1 MSLEDINVKEL
12 TPMMKHWYAVKKK
25 YPEHLLAYRM
35 GDFFEFFYDDAI
47 NISKLVGI
55 TLTKRKIGSGSYPL
69 AGIPHHSMTNYFN
82 NLINQGQTVV
92 IVEQLEDPA
101 TVKGRIVKRGVTRIL
116 SPGTVIDSNMLD
128 SNKNNYIASMI
139 KAKMGYG
146 IAFADLSTGEFL
158 TTEFSSKEQ
167 DPIEKLLS
175 VVSQYDPVEI
185 VVPIEFKK
193 DENLFIHLTDIS
205 EAVIKTYEDYVFT
218 YDEASNII
226 TRHFKLS
233 NLAGFGLD
241 KTAMA
246 VQAAG
251 GLLAFLKETQRD
263 VIPNIFK
270 ISLIQEAKI
279 LHLDY
284 ITQRNLELVNSLWEK
299 GKDTSLFSVFNQ
311 THTPMGARLL
321 KKIILQ
327 PLINIDEINQRLNI
341 VQKFKD
347 DIFLRSDLR
356 DQLRIIGDLE
366 RYINKVNYTART
378 NARDLLNIKNSLEN
392 IPKIK
397 NLLQKADIQE
407 ISYIIKNINDFR
419 KICHL
424 IDISIKENAPITI
437 KEGNIIK
444 EGFNDQVDELR
455 DILNNGMKYLLQ
467 YEEELKKKWNLNSG
481 LKIGHNNVLG
491 YYIQITHNTLKS
503 ISKIPEDFIERST
516 LKNAKRYTTA
526 RLKELEEKIVSAE
539 ERISDVEYEIF
550 CTIRD
555 KVIKETKN
563 ILETAKN
570 IANIDVLACF
580 AEISEKCNY
589 CRPIVNNDS
598 KIIIKEGRH
607 PVIEQANPMEP
618 FIPNDCFLDVEKE
631 QLLIITGP
639 NMAGKCVKGD
649 TLLFTEYGVL
659 PIEYFKPESINDD
672 SFEELNLEL
681 IGLGGRVASSHFY
694 SNGEKPSIRIE
705 TKLGYSIEG
714 SFNHPILVRNPK
726 GEEIWKRLED
736 VSIDDYMIINTK
748 NDLWGI
754 KTKIEYNPPNY
765 EIKTPIYSEGVIKY
779 KLPKKLDNDLSYLI
793 GLLIGDGTLTYTHSI
808 NLTSKDSF
816 IKEEFYRIIKSNFN
830 YDAKSKK
837 ADKSEHF
844 VSSKYI
850 RDFFYSLGLD
860 YIKAH
865 QKEVPKVI
873 LMAPKIFVINFLQ
886 GLFDADGTADKR
898 YGNVSFSTTSIKLA
912 LQVHSLLLNLGII
925 SSLKSKETSGRTI
938 FSVKLY
944 GEDSQNFYDKIDFRL
959 PRKSKRKKLLPEVHM
974 TNIHSIPYLNGLL
987 KTIQKR
993 IVDKG
998 NSIPHQDKLKY
1009 NKQIGSIFYSYIP
1022 QKRNISFKKLNDLVE
1037 YCLKYNIK
1045 CVELISI
1052 LENHFFYDQIIDIK
1066 ESKAKLY
1073 DFTIPE
1079 NHSFIGNGFINHNS
1093 TYLRQVALTC
1103 IIAQIGCFVPAKS
1116 ATIGIVDQIFTRI
1129 GASDDLARKL
1139 STFMIEM
1146 TETAKILNYATPKSL
1161 IIIDELG
1168 RGTSTSDGQSIAM
1181 ATLEKLHELKTKTL
1195 FSTHY
1200 HQLTEINLPRI
1211 KNYHLDIIENDDGTI
1226 NFVRK
1231 LRPGSTDKSYGIHV
1245 AKLAGIPDEVILR
1258 AFEILEQIEEKDPFK
1273 TTVKENGNGASSGKY
1288 HEKIISEKRKELE
1301 RLNSELLLTKEK
1313 LHEYNDLI
1321 QQKEKEIQDRAKFA
1335 EDTVISVRRPPQ
1347 DAHRGKKTVQTSFFK
1362 PIVKTEKVL
1371 NEEVKILV
1379 DYLRKININS
1389 LTPVKAM
1396 KKMMDINEKL
1406 KKLEL

>member
-1 MSLEDINVKEL
+1 MPLEDINVKEL
-12 TPMMKHWYAVKKK
+12 TPMMKHWYSVKKK
-25 YPEHLLAYRM
+25 YPDHLLAYRM

-55 TLTKRKIGSGSYPL
+55 TLTKRRLGTSSYPL
-69 AGIPHHSMTNYFN
+69 AGIPHHSITNYFN

-139 KAKMGYG
+139 KDKKGYG

-158 TTEFSSKEQ
+158 TTEFSSKEK

-185 VVPIEFKK
+185 IVPTEFKK
-193 DENLFIHLTDIS
+193 DEKLFIHLTDIT
-205 EAVIKTYEDYVFT
+205 EAVIKTYEDYAFNF
-218 YDEASNII
+218 DEASNII

-233 NLAGFGLD
+233 GLAGFGLD
-241 KTAMA
+241 KSALA

-270 ISLIQEAKI
+270 IKLIQEAEI

-299 GKDTSLFSVFNQ
+299 GKDTTLFSVFNQ

-327 PLINIDEINQRLNI
+327 PLINVEEINQRLNI

-347 DIFLRSDLR
+347 DIFLRSELR
-356 DQLRIIGDLE
+356 DQLRVIGDLE

-378 NARDLLNIKNSLEN
+378 NARDLVNIKNSLEN

-397 NLLQKADIQE
+397 ELLEKADIPE
-407 ISYIIKNINDFR
+407 ISDFLENINDFKEIR
-419 KICHL
+419 SL
-424 IDISIKENAPITI
+424 IDVSIKESAPITI

-455 DILNNGMKYLLQ
+455 DILNNGMTYLLQ
-467 YEEELKKKWNLNSG
+467 YEKELKKKWNLSAG
-481 LKIGHNNVLG
+481 LKVGHNNILG

-503 ISKIPEDFIERST
+503 ISKVPEDFNERST

-539 ERISDVEYEIF
+539 EKISDIEYEIF

-570 IANIDVLACF
+570 IANVDVLACF
-580 AEISEKCNY
+580 AEISEKFNY

-607 PVIEQANPMEP
+607 PVIEQLNATDP
-618 FIPNDCFLDVEKE
+618 FIPNDCYLDVEKE

-639 NMAGKCVKGD
+639 NMAGK
-649 TLLFTEYGVL
+649 
-659 PIEYFKPESINDD
+659 
-672 SFEELNLEL
+672 
-681 IGLGGRVASSHFY
+681 
-694 SNGEKPSIRIE
+694 
-705 TKLGYSIEG
+705 
-714 SFNHPILVRNPK
+714 
-726 GEEIWKRLED
+726 
-736 VSIDDYMIINTK
+736 
-748 NDLWGI
+748 
-754 KTKIEYNPPNY
+754 
-765 EIKTPIYSEGVIKY
+765 
-779 KLPKKLDNDLSYLI
+779 
-793 GLLIGDGTLTYTHSI
+793 
-808 NLTSKDSF
+808 
-816 IKEEFYRIIKSNFN
+816 
-830 YDAKSKK
+830 
-837 ADKSEHF
+837 
-844 VSSKYI
+844 
-850 RDFFYSLGLD
+850 
-860 YIKAH
+860 
-865 QKEVPKVI
+865 
-873 LMAPKIFVINFLQ
+873 
-886 GLFDADGTADKR
+886 
-898 YGNVSFSTTSIKLA
+898 
-912 LQVHSLLLNLGII
+912 
-925 SSLKSKETSGRTI
+925 
-938 FSVKLY
+938 
-944 GEDSQNFYDKIDFRL
+944 
-959 PRKSKRKKLLPEVHM
+959 
-974 TNIHSIPYLNGLL
+974 
-987 KTIQKR
+987 
-993 IVDKG
+993 
-998 NSIPHQDKLKY
+998 
-1009 NKQIGSIFYSYIP
+1009 
-1022 QKRNISFKKLNDLVE
+1022 
-1037 YCLKYNIK
+1037 
-1045 CVELISI
+1045 
-1052 LENHFFYDQIIDIK
+1052 
-1066 ESKAKLY
+1066 
-1073 DFTIPE
+1073 
-1079 NHSFIGNGFINHNS
+1079 S

-1116 ATIGIVDQIFTRI
+1116 AKIGIIDQIFTRI

-1181 ATLEKLHELKTKTL
+1181 ATLEKLHDLNTKTL

-1211 KNYHLDIIENDDGTI
+1211 KNYHLDIIENDDGSI

-1245 AKLAGIPDEVILR
+1245 AKLAGIPDDVIIR
-1258 AFEILEQIEEKDPFK
+1258 AFEILEQIEDKDPFK

-1288 HEKIISEKRKELE
+1288 HDKIINEKKKELE
-1301 RLNSELLLTKEK
+1301 KLNSELLIKKEE
-1313 LHEYNDLI
+1313 LREFNDTI
-1321 QQKEKEIQDRAKFA
+1321 RRKTREAKEQESIP
-1335 EDTVISVRRPPQ
+1335 ENLVISPKQLRK
-1347 DAHRGKKTVQTSFFK
+1347 DALEKKKTVQTSFFK

-1371 NEEVKILV
+1371 DEEVKILV
-1379 DYLRKININS
+1379 DYLKKIDINS
-1389 LTPVKAM
+1389 LTPVEAM
-1396 KKMMDINEKL
+1396 KKMMDIDDQL
-1406 KKLEL
+1406 KKLELG